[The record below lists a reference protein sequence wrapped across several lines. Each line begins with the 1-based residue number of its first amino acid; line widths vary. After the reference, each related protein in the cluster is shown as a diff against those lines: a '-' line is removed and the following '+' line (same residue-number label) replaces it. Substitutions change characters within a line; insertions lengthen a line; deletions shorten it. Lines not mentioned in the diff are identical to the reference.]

1 MAFYFDIILKQQ
13 PTLVQFIRV
22 NSHSINFNSLL
33 LYQTPIVFY
42 FSLLQSNLILNNS
55 IFIQI
60 NFILIN

>member
-1 MAFYFDIILKQQ
+1 MTFYFDIILKQQ

-22 NSHSINFNSLL
+22 NSHSINFNSFL

-60 NFILIN
+60 NSILIN